1 MAVTQKN
8 REIEIVTPLGADV
21 LLLRDM
27 TMSEELGRLFVID
40 LELLSTENIKFE
52 DLLGQNVTIRLN
64 LAGDKKRH
72 FNGYVSSISQAVDE
86 GHYARYFAT
95 VHPWLWFL
103 TRTSDCRIFQN
114 KTVPEI
120 IQEVFKDFDYGKFED
135 NTRATYRKWDY
146 CVQYRETDFNFVSRL
161 MEQEGMYYYHKHE
174 DGKHTLLL
182 VDDPHIHESIPD
194 YEEITYYPP
203 DKTALRDEEC
213 INGWHLK
220 KQLQPC
226 AYALNEY
233 DFIKPGADLKADSKV
248 SKEHNE
254 AVHEIYDY
262 PGAYVESGDG
272 RNYARTRIQ
281 ELHAKYEQAQGQSIA
296 RGLITGGLFKLAGY
310 PRDDQNREYLVV
322 SVNHSIRCD
331 SFEAGDGGGT
341 TYSNHF
347 TSIESK
353 TPFRAARIT
362 SKPIV
367 QGPQTALVVGPK
379 SEEIYTDEH
388 GRVKLQFHWDRYGK
402 KDENSS
408 CWIRVSQVHAGKG
421 FGGVDIPRIG
431 EEVIVSF
438 EEGDPDRPI
447 VTGRVYN
454 ADNKAPNGLPAKK
467 MVSGLKSN
475 STPGGGGD
483 NTIMLDDS
491 KGKEQILIHG
501 QYNMDTTVDN
511 NQTTTVH
518 NNRTDKIDVDDS
530 ETVGGSQT
538 THVVGSQK
546 INVDTNRN
554 ETVGG
559 TETIMITGHRTE
571 TVNGGETV
579 TVNSGRSHTVNG
591 VQTTTISLAEMHSV
605 GAGRMHNVG
614 AAEAITVGGGQM
626 VSVGAAQMV
635 SVGGVQ
641 KVNVGALQSVTVGG
655 PHKLSA
661 AVISETSKGP
671 YKIKAGAT
679 YLVEAP
685 TIILKAGGS
694 KIIMNSGGITIKGA
708 KITIKSSGSGSF
720 TASGS
725 IKIKGSNLGED

>member
-1 MAVTQKN
+1 MSVTQKN
-8 REIEIVTPLGADV
+8 REIEIITPLGPDV

-27 TMSEELGRLFVID
+27 NVTEELGRLFTINLV
-40 LELLSTENIKFE
+40 LNSTENIQFE
-52 DLLGQNVTIRLN
+52 DLLGQNVTIRLDRPT
-64 LAGDKKRH
+64 GRRY
-72 FNGYVSSISQAVDE
+72 FNGYVGSISQNVDQGGYAV
-86 GHYARYFAT
+86 YQAT

-103 TRTSDCRIFQN
+103 TRTTDCRIFQQL
-114 KTVPEI
+114 TVPDI
-120 IQEVFKDFDYGKFED
+120 IKQVFRELGFTDFED
-135 NTRATYRKWDY
+135 KLCGSYRTWDY

-161 MEQEGMYYYHKHE
+161 MEQEGIYYYFTHE
-174 DGKHTLLL
+174 EDKHTLNLA
-182 VDDPHIHESIPD
+182 DAYGCHEVIAGCQEIPF
-194 YEEITYYPP
+194 YPP
-203 DKTALRDEEC
+203 DDVAVRDEEC
-213 INGWHLK
+213 ISSWYIS
-220 KQLQPC
+220 KQLQPGN
-226 AYALNEY
+226 YVLNEY
-233 DFIKPGADLKADSKV
+233 NFTRPKADLKVNSTIPRGHSRSEFEV
-248 SKEHNE
+248 
-254 AVHEIYDY
+254 YDY
-262 PGAYVESGDG
+262 PGDYLAADEGNS
-272 RNYARTRIQ
+272 YARTRIE
-281 ELHAKYEQAQGQSIA
+281 ELHAQYEQVQGQSIV
-296 RGLITGGLFKLAGY
+296 RGLICGGLFTLSNF
-310 PRDDQNREYLVV
+310 PRADQNREYLVV
-322 SVNHSIRCD
+322 SVNHNIHTE
-331 SFEAGDGGGT
+331 SFEAGEGVGGT
-341 TYSNHF
+341 NYTNSFNV
-347 TSIESK
+347 IEGN
-353 TPFRAARIT
+353 TPFRPARIT
-362 SKPIV
+362 PKPFV
-367 QGPQTALVVGPK
+367 QGPQTAIVVGPA

-421 FGGVDIPRIG
+421 FGGVDIPRMG

-454 ADNKAPNGLPAKK
+454 GDNKAPNGLPAKK

-483 NTIMLDDS
+483 NTIMLDDT

-530 ETVGGSQT
+530 ETVGGKQT
-538 THVVGSQK
+538 IHVVGNQK
-546 INVDTNRN
+546 TNVDANRD

-559 TETIMITGHRTE
+559 TETIMITSHRTE

-579 TVNSGRSHTVNG
+579 TVNGGRSHTVNG
-591 VQTTTISLAEMHSV
+591 AQTTTISIAEMHSV

-614 AAEAITVGGGQM
+614 AGEAITVGAAQM
-626 VSVGAAQMV
+626 VNVGGAQMV
-635 SVGGVQ
+635 SVGGIQ

-655 PHKLSA
+655 PHNLSA

-671 YKIKAGAT
+671 FKMKAGAT
-679 YLVEAP
+679 CIVEAP

-708 KITIKSSGSGSF
+708 KITIKSTGSASF

-725 IKIKGSNLGED
+725 IKVKGSNLGED

>member
-8 REIEIVTPLGADV
+8 REIEITTPLGSNV
-21 LLLRDM
+21 LLVSDM
-27 TMSEELGRLFVID
+27 HMTEELGRLFAID

-52 DLLGQNVTIRLN
+52 DLIGQNVTIRLN
-64 LAGDKKRH
+64 LVGEKKRY
-72 FNGYVSSISQAVDE
+72 FNGYVSSISQGLDE
-86 GHYARYFAT
+86 GRFAKYNAT

-103 TRTSDCRIFQN
+103 TRTTDCRIFQN

-120 IQEVFKDFDYGKFED
+120 IKEVFKDFDYGTFED
-135 NTRATYRKWDY
+135 NTTATYRKCDY
-146 CVQYRETDFNFVSRL
+146 CVQYRETDFNFISRL
-161 MEQEGMYYYHKHE
+161 MENEGIYYYHKHE
-174 DGKHTLLL
+174 DGKHILML
-182 VDDPHIHESIPD
+182 VDDPHIHENIPD
-194 YEEITYYPP
+194 YEKIPFYPP
-203 DKTALRDEEC
+203 DSTALRDEEF
-213 INGWHLK
+213 ISAWYLK

-226 AYALNEY
+226 VYALNDY
-233 DFIKPGADLKADSKV
+233 DFTKPSADLQVTSKV
-248 SKEHNE
+248 SRQHNE

-262 PGAYVESGDG
+262 PGVYLEGG
-272 RNYARTRIQ
+272 QGLTYAKTRIE
-281 ELHAKYEQAQGQSIA
+281 ELQAQFEQAKGQGIA
-296 RGLITGGLFKLAGY
+296 RGLITGGLFTLTGY
-310 PRDDQNREYLVV
+310 SREDQNREYLVV
-322 SVNHSIRCD
+322 SVDHSIRCD
-331 SFEAGDGGGT
+331 SFEAGDDGST
-341 TYSNHF
+341 SYSNIF
-347 TSIESK
+347 TVIESK
-353 TPFRAARIT
+353 TPFRSQRIT
-362 SKPIV
+362 RKPIV

-421 FGGVDIPRIG
+421 FGGIDIPRIG

-454 ADNKAPNGLPAKK
+454 GSNKAPNGLPAKK

-475 STPGGGGD
+475 STPGSGGD

-530 ETVGGSQT
+530 ETVGGNQT
-538 THVVGSQK
+538 VHVVGSQK
-546 INVDTNRN
+546 INIDTNRN

-579 TVNSGRSHTVNG
+579 TINGVRSHTVNG
-591 VQTTTISLAEMHSV
+591 AQTTTISLAEMHSV